1 MRYTLLA
8 SSKRIRPIIS
18 FLVYE
23 MLGGKNSESILYPSC
38 AVELVHTYS
47 IIHDDLPAMDDD
59 DYRRGQLSN
68 HKKFGEA
75 VAILTGDSLLT
86 LAFEWIAKTET
97 SPSII
102 IEIVKEVSSS
112 SGILGMIGGQ
122 FYDLKSQGVH
132 NKLDNSDAHHKDK
145 KDQTF
150 SFKEKELK
158 NIHEHKTA
166 ALIQCAVT
174 IPALIYG
181 VSEPQILLLKQ
192 FGLLIGHAFQIID
205 DVLDIEGKSSDLGK
219 STRKDLINKKL
230 TYPSLYG
237 LDASKKKAK
246 EMCEKAKGLIENFTD
261 KSQLESFFSLILY
274 RKN

>member
-8 SSKRIRPIIS
+8 ASKRIRPIIS

-23 MLGGKNSESILYPSC
+23 MLGGKNLKSILYPSC

-112 SGILGMIGGQ
+112 SGIFGMISGQ

-150 SFKEKELK
+150 SSKEKELK

-166 ALIQCAVT
+166 ALIQSAVT

-181 VSEPQILLLKQ
+181 VSHPQLLLLKQ

-237 LDASKKKAK
+237 LDDSKKKAK

-261 KSQLESFFSLILY
+261 KNQLESFFSLILY